1 MKRRDKG
8 RIKDGLILRKGYGEF
23 ILGVSITK
31 YLQKCFTMKVY
42 KEKVYT
48 NECYIFENDNVE
60 IWCEN
65 GIINTIRCDT
75 YCIYNGYNL
84 INMNFNDFLLRFKWE
99 PSDKDMIYLSNNG
112 KGQNQQ
118 VYEFEK
124 EGLQIW
130 VWRDKIRT
138 VLIYNPQMYHG

>member
-1 MKRRDKG
+1 
-8 RIKDGLILRKGYGEF
+8 
-23 ILGVSITK
+23 
-31 YLQKCFTMKVY
+31 
-42 KEKVYT
+42 
-48 NECYIFENDNVE
+48 
-60 IWCEN
+60 
-65 GIINTIRCDT
+65 
-75 YCIYNGYNL
+75 
-84 INMNFNDFLLRFKWE
+84 MNFNDFLLRFKWE

-130 VWRDKIRT
+130 VWRNKIRT